1 MPAGRSRHGTSGRG
15 LNNPS
20 YTVTEHRGSEQPSA
34 DSLPTT
40 KRDGGPGL
48 SAQNTML
55 RLRRHDVLRATRQ
68 KSMSV
73 ESDECPCPAYVYVRF
88 FIGTYG
94 SSVPECHSG
103 DVQCAGRS
111 IADVCGPARVLEFFQ
126 RRKVVWWSGSIVVKV
141 FVSSTSSDLTDFR
154 TAAIRSLRRLGHE
167 VVAMEEFTAATSFP
181 LDRVLKLVRDAD
193 AYVLI
198 VAWRYGF
205 IPDISKV
212 ANLPVA
218 EDNTFTKSITEWEY
232 LAAKEN
238 PERPI
243 LPFILSESSPWPP
256 QNIDGFDL
264 QSPGDQ
270 GSLERIK
277 TFRAGLMRDHIVSFF
292 SREDEL
298 EALVSAAITTA
309 RLSRGVLIN
318 RIGIGN
324 PVQGG
329 MTIPDSYYSG
339 GIVGIVRDAGSERVI
354 TIDIATD
361 WWSTRL
367 YLLAFLLDR
376 LTSAQ
381 RILVVD
387 RGKFVGLL
395 PLTTIT
401 RVIASLHNQIQ
412 SFEQTDRARA
422 LSEPDVS
429 READVL
435 IEMFKQAFPLV
446 PTTGAAAHPDEAL
459 SSERLAKVDVTR
471 ANLVRWFK
479 ESIITSPIRV
489 DNIERASP
497 IDLIRLFDYPGD
509 FVPVIVGQGDD
520 SSEQSRSHVIDKPA
534 LSLQLARA
542 YVTDLFDE
550 GRP

>member
-1 MPAGRSRHGTSGRG
+1 
-15 LNNPS
+15 
-20 YTVTEHRGSEQPSA
+20 
-34 DSLPTT
+34 
-40 KRDGGPGL
+40 
-48 SAQNTML
+48 
-55 RLRRHDVLRATRQ
+55 
-68 KSMSV
+68 
-73 ESDECPCPAYVYVRF
+73 
-88 FIGTYG
+88 
-94 SSVPECHSG
+94 
-103 DVQCAGRS
+103 
-111 IADVCGPARVLEFFQ
+111 
-126 RRKVVWWSGSIVVKV
+126 
-141 FVSSTSSDLTDFR
+141 
-154 TAAIRSLRRLGHE
+154 
-167 VVAMEEFTAATSFP
+167 MEEFTAATSFP
-181 LDRVLKLVRDAD
+181 LDRVLKLVREAD

-212 ANLPVA
+212 TSLPVA
-218 EDNTFTKSITEWEY
+218 DDNTLTKSITEWEY

-238 PERPI
+238 QERPI
-243 LPFILSESSPWPP
+243 LPFILSENSPWPP
-256 QNIDGFDL
+256 QNIDGFDP
-264 QSPGDQ
+264 QSPGDH

-277 TFRAGLMRDHIVSFF
+277 TFRAALMRDHIVSFF

-298 EALVSAAITTA
+298 EALVGAAITTA

-324 PVQGG
+324 PVQGS
-329 MTIPDSYYSG
+329 MTVPDSYYSG
-339 GIVGIVRDAGSERVI
+339 GIVGIVRDAGSERVV
-354 TIDIATD
+354 TIDIDID

-387 RGKFVGLL
+387 QGKFVGLL

-401 RVIASLHNQIQ
+401 RVIASLHSQIQ
-412 SFEQTDRARA
+412 SFEQADRARA
-422 LSEPDVS
+422 QSEPDVS
-429 READVL
+429 READAL
-435 IEMFKQAFPLV
+435 IEMFKQAFPPV
-446 PTTGAAAHPDEAL
+446 PTVGGAAHPDEAL
-459 SSERLAKVDVTR
+459 SSERSAKVDVTR

-520 SSEQSRSHVIDKPA
+520 SSERSRSHVIDKPA

-550 GRP
+550 GRL